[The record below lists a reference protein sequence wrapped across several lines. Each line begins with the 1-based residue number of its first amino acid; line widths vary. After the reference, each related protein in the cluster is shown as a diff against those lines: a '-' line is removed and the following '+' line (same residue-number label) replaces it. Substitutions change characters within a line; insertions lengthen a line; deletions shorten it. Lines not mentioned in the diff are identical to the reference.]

1 MDISQGNGLVPAD
14 QINTLFRRAREESS
28 NPTGATEGVRGA
40 LNKVGFRLPP
50 GPAESQARERTAA
63 LATAQAI
70 ILQTTFTRSVG
81 VLVANPKGTS
91 GKTPTTLMLAAA
103 IATIKGSGICALE
116 VADDSGTLSQ
126 RAEGDPR
133 LGLGSLVAEIDQ
145 VKSAG
150 QLSGYAVPQTSFV
163 DVFGSLPSGR
173 RPALTAEA
181 VLAVSQVIDDYY
193 RFRVMDSGNVVSTG
207 PFLGAVDVADVLV
220 VPVMMAGDSGLKAIE
235 MLDYLTSH
243 GGHAAELAA
252 NAVVLRMADGR
263 PEDPRI
269 RAEVINMLEQRGVT
283 RQFDIAFDA
292 HIAERGE
299 LTWSR
304 LSEQTRESF
313 TLAAASVIRVLQG
326 EKPSEP
332 IVTSATSPNPAP
344 VETAAD
350 ADQQED
356 EVEEEALSAPVSAA
370 QAAGP
375 VLVTGVVAAPAD
387 TADSLV
393 ECPTCHE
400 RVPEALFCTR
410 CGSQLAVE
418 LDLDR
423 LYPGGSHAAGYA
435 EPASSL
441 PDQLLPA
448 STPPRRRAGG
458 DTSSSASA

>member
-1 MDISQGNGLVPAD
+1 MDISQGYGLVPPD
-14 QINTLFRRAREESS
+14 QINTLFRRAQEESS
-28 NPTGATEGVRGA
+28 NPTSAIDGVRGA

-63 LATAQAI
+63 LATAQAL
-70 ILQTTFTRSVG
+70 ILQTTFVHSVG

-126 RAEGDPR
+126 RAEGDPQ
-133 LGLGSLVAEIDQ
+133 LGLGRLVEDIDQ
-145 VKSAG
+145 VKSSG

-163 DVFGSLPSGR
+163 DVFGSLPGGR

-181 VLAVSQVIDDYY
+181 VRAVSQAIDVHY

-207 PFLGAVDVADVLV
+207 PFLGAVEVADVLV

-235 MLDYLTSH
+235 MLDYLNSL
-243 GGHAAELAA
+243 GGHAARLAA

-269 RAEVINMLEQRGVT
+269 RAEVIAMLEQRGVT

-299 LTWSR
+299 LSWSR
-304 LSEQTRESF
+304 LAEQTREAF

-332 IVTSATSPNPAP
+332 IVTAVASPPAAP
-344 VETAAD
+344 VKPSSD
-350 ADQQED
+350 VDHQED
-356 EVEEEALSAPVSAA
+356 DDEEEAVSTPVSAA

-375 VLVTGVVAAPAD
+375 LLVPGVVAAPSD

-393 ECPTCHE
+393 KCPTCHE

-410 CGSQLAVE
+410 CGNQLAVE

-448 STPPRRRAGG
+448 STPPRRRASG